1 VKEYSLK
8 KMGIYDARC
17 GSFHPTD
24 PILACG
30 LFNGQVVLLKKN
42 VDSTKDWDF
51 QDIEPSEW
59 GISKVS
65 MKWNVSSEE
74 QSK

>member
-1 VKEYSLK
+1 VKEHSLK

-24 PILACG
+24 PIFACG
-30 LFNGQVVLLKKN
+30 LFNGQVLLLKN
-42 VDSTKDWDF
+42 VDSTKDWEV
-51 QDIEPSEW
+51 QGIEPPKW

-65 MKWNVSSEE
+65 MKWNVSREE
-74 QSK
+74 PSK